1 MATADI
7 LHRRLVQVLAWEP
20 NTPRTQEGFRDQI
33 LSHGVAQA
41 MCAREPEHEG
51 RPQTFGQYYAC
62 VFGETIDG
70 KNVKEKK
77 LQAREQLSDAEDR
90 PEPRK

>member
-7 LHRRLVQVLAWEP
+7 LYRRLVQVLAWEP
-20 NTPRTQEGFRDQI
+20 NTPRTQEGFREQI

-51 RPQTFGQYYAC
+51 RPMTFGQYYAC
-62 VFGETIDG
+62 VFGVDLDG
-70 KNVKEKK
+70 K
-77 LQAREQLSDAEDR
+77 ARKTKTVPSQE
-90 PEPRK
+90 RK